1 MAEVAFVGKGPNK
14 YQLYLG
20 GNEPCTRLNKVFK
33 DSVKGEDLLNE
44 LRPLLVRYRQERVG
58 TERFGD
64 FCARVI
70 WPEMQEAKA

>member
-1 MAEVAFVGKGPNK
+1 MAEVALVGKSPNK

-20 GNEPCTRLNKVFK
+20 GNEGSTRLNRLYK

-44 LRPLLVRYRQERVG
+44 LRGLLTRFKQDRLKG
-58 TERFGD
+58 ERFGD

-70 WPEMQEAKA
+70 WNEASTTAN